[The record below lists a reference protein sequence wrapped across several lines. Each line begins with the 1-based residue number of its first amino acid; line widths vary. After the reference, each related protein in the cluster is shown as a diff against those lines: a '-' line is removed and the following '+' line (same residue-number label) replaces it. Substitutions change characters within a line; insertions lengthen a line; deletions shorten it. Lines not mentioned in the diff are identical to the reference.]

1 MDLTRLNYRPFRRR
15 QYARKGASKTYQ
27 RFESNGP
34 IQEGKFWRTVLIIRP
49 KRDET
54 SGEIYEF
61 ERIPEKSILSMS
73 SDETSLR
80 SNTNST
86 PLPMILARSLMEKK
100 LFLKGK

>member
-61 ERIPEKSILSMS
+61 ERI
-73 SDETSLR
+73 
-80 SNTNST
+80 SNPRKIDS
-86 PLPMILARSLMEKK
+86 
-100 LFLKGK
+100 FDVV